1 MAGHEDHARQEG
13 RVVALEGAIESWAIQ
28 DGHPQITHDD
38 VIGVLF
44 QEVQRVDPV
53 RRRVH
58 LVTTQCESVSGY
70 CADMWVVIH
79 NQDKR
84 HVRARSDYS
93 IT

>member
-13 RVVALEGAIESWAIQ
+13 RVVALEGAIEGWAIQ
-28 DGHPQITHDD
+28 DGHPQITHYD

-58 LVTTQCESVSGY
+58 LVTTQRERVSGY
-70 CADMWVVIH
+70 RADMRVIID
-79 NQDKR
+79 NQDMR
-84 HVRARSDYS
+84 HVRVRSDYS